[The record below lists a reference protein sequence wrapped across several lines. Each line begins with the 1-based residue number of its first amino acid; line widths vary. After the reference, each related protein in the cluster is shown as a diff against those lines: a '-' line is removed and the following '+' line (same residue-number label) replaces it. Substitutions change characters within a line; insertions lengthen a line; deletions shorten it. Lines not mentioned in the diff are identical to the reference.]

1 MVLLLSSH
9 RRSEIEILCDILE
22 TCLGGAAKTSVVYR
36 SNLNFTRLDKY
47 MNTLLGMG
55 YISLSIVCMEGRK
68 SEMKIVY
75 NTTQQGKSFLAN
87 FVNMRQGLEKLISGN
102 RVLARP
108 LISRSL

>member
-1 MVLLLSSH
+1 MGSH
-9 RRSEIEILCDILE
+9 RRSEVEILCDILE

-36 SNLNFTRLDKY
+36 SNLNFTRLNKY

-55 YISLSIVCMEGRK
+55 YVCLSVVCGKGNK

-75 NTTQQGKSFLAN
+75 NTTEQGKGFLAN
-87 FVNMRQGLEKLISGN
+87 FVNMQQRLEKFNYRN
-102 RVLARP
+102 RVLAKP